1 VGDVT
6 AASYTSYLSVF
17 EPTETNR
24 APFAYSKYSGDSGFP
39 IFAVMNGDLIYI
51 AANYSTSGGSGP
63 VVSSYIT
70 DLNAALAAFSG
81 DTYQLT
87 IANANI
93 ETSTWVANVIA
104 AGSTVSSAS
113 AAAHDTFI
121 TSAKNGG
128 FWSLISRLNTYG
140 ANTLAGALVPLV
152 NTVGNSTDTN
162 YNFVSGDFSLAVGLT
177 GDGATKYLDTGAVP
191 FSTSAH
197 LMVSKPIG
205 TGQANVSIFGI
216 STGTRFD
223 IYNNGGGQNIVWLQM
238 GSGNFF
244 YCMMPYSGMLLGTLS
259 TSTSQAVYR
268 NGTLVDSGTVAGT
281 TYALPCFAFT
291 ANNGTG
297 PGSISNETMQ
307 GYSIG
312 SALTG
317 TQAAGYYSA
326 LNALMAALGRT
337 IPA

>member
-1 VGDVT
+1 V
-6 AASYTSYLSVF
+6 ASLSNTKMKLRRKILLLQQQ
-17 EPTETNR
+17 P
-24 APFAYSKYSGDSGFP
+24 Y
-39 IFAVMNGDLIYI
+39 
-51 AANYSTSGGSGP
+51 
-63 VVSSYIT
+63 
-70 DLNAALAAFSG
+70 
-81 DTYQLT
+81 
-87 IANANI
+87 ANA
-93 ETSTWVANVIA
+93 ETSAWVARVVA
-104 AGSTVSSAS
+104 AGSTVSPAS
-113 AAAHDTFI
+113 AAAHDAFI
-121 TSAKNGG
+121 TAAKSGG
-128 FWSLISRLNTYG
+128 FWSLLSRFNTYG

-152 NTVGNSTDTN
+152 NTVGNATDTN
-162 YNFVSGDFSLAVGLT
+162 HNFVSGDFSLAVGVT
-177 GDGATKYLDTGAVP
+177 SDGTTKYLDTGAVP

-197 LMVSKPIG
+197 LMVSKPIA
-205 TGQANVSIFGI
+205 TGQVNVSIFGI

-223 IYNNGGGQNIVWLQM
+223 LYNNGGNIVWLQM

-244 YCMMPYSGMLLGTLS
+244 LSMMPYSGMLLGTLS

-268 NGTLVDSGTVAGT
+268 NGTLVESGTVEGT